1 MFYEGYFYL
10 QTKVGP
16 LLKQRF
22 PQLKVEE
29 IQFAE
34 DGSVTW
40 KLNLS
45 EEHKL
50 PRREIQRFLNNT
62 LGGYGFRVQPK
73 SISANQLAFYVTA
86 DSITWATFIITV
98 KKAPKAV
105 ELPPDLRKAP
115 PGTKIGLVIDD
126 FGYAFNATIDGFLNL
141 PFPFSVAIIPGRAYS
156 KRVAQIAAVRGKEVM
171 LHMPMLAEDGTTSEP
186 GLVLKPGMSPA
197 QVEER
202 LSKALSFVPGA
213 VGINNHQGSGA
224 TADSVLMR
232 QVMMLLKQRGLFFI
246 DSRTTPATVAERL
259 ARKVGVPVQRR
270 KVFLDETDTPEAIK
284 QMLWKLARL
293 AQKEGQALGI
303 GHCHPLTLQV
313 LQRYL
318 PALTRA
324 GFKIVPASQL
334 VK

>member
-1 MFYEGYFYL
+1 
-10 QTKVGP
+10 
-16 LLKQRF
+16 
-22 PQLKVEE
+22 
-29 IQFAE
+29 
-34 DGSVTW
+34 
-40 KLNLS
+40 
-45 EEHKL
+45 
-50 PRREIQRFLNNT
+50 
-62 LGGYGFRVQPK
+62 
-73 SISANQLAFYVTA
+73 
-86 DSITWATFIITV
+86 
-98 KKAPKAV
+98 
-105 ELPPDLRKAP
+105 
-115 PGTKIGLVIDD
+115 
-126 FGYAFNATIDGFLNL
+126 
-141 PFPFSVAIIPGRAYS
+141 
-156 KRVAQIAAVRGKEVM
+156 M